1 MKKKISYVWK
11 KCTLN
16 LIKYYAFYYALK
28 TIAKIYQMAPKRS
41 AKKKWDQFLSTEKN
55 KLPAIV
61 NSSKRTLNILFYFNT
76 IKSYYY
82 IQFVKKKYAVY

>member
-1 MKKKISYVWK
+1 MK

-41 AKKKWDQFLSTEKN
+41 AKKNEINFYLQK
-55 KLPAIV
+55 KL
-61 NSSKRTLNILFYFNT
+61 NCLLL
-76 IKSYYY
+76 
-82 IQFVKKKYAVY
+82 